1 MKYPEDLTGI
11 KFTNLTVLGKV
22 EGKQIEGCSV
32 WECRCDCGN
41 VIEVGRKVLVVGR
54 KKSCGCQRY
63 KQRVSVHCVKCGK
76 VEHSET
82 KFSSKD
88 FHILCEDCLKPILEK
103 VEENK
108 QNIFDNELVKVS
120 EEIKKAEN
128 DEKIMKKADIWADK
142 MANVQPEDFEN

>member
-32 WECRCDCGN
+32 WRCKCDCGKE
-41 VIEVGRKVLVVGR
+41 IEVGRKVLVVGR

-63 KQRVSVHCVKCGK
+63 KQRVSIHCIKCGK
-76 VEHSET
+76 VEHIET

-88 FHILCEDCLKPILEK
+88 FHILCEDCLKPILNK

-108 QNIFDNELVKVS
+108 QDIFVNELAKVS

-128 DEKIMKKADIWADK
+128 DERIAQKSMSMNDEFTAWLK
-142 MANVQPEDFEN
+142 NREN

>member
-1 MKYPEDLTGI
+1 MKYPEDLTGL

-32 WECRCDCGN
+32 WRCRCDCGKE
-41 VIEVGRKVLVVGR
+41 IEVGRKVLVVGR

-63 KQRVSVHCVKCGK
+63 KQRISVHCVKCGK
-76 VEHSET
+76 VEQFET

-142 MANVQPEDFEN
+142 MANAKPEDFEN